1 MPKQLSV
8 ESNSL
13 LCAALSSE
21 NGGLKMI
28 SLGKLKVCLKSR
40 EKKKSYLKKKKELF
54 SKIVVGILFV
64 IFLG

>member
-1 MPKQLSV
+1 MPKRLSV

-40 EKKKSYLKKKKELF
+40 EKKKLFKKKKELF

>member
-1 MPKQLSV
+1 MPKRLSV

-28 SLGKLKVCLKSR
+28 SLVKLKVCLKRR
-40 EKKKSYLKKKKELF
+40 EKKSYLKKKKKSF
-54 SKIVVGILFV
+54 SVKL
-64 IFLG
+64 